1 MEEQIDKQ
9 EKTKTMKKKKKNTDR
24 VEHRDLSKMEEQIEE
39 EASFCSLLT
48 VPRAGILWR
57 FCEKNICNFLPFSG
71 SHTLDT
77 MSKHLEILFGTENCA
92 KYFGGIISIPFNLHI

>member
-1 MEEQIDKQ
+1 MLCGGSAHEYVALVQKEEEIDKQ

-24 VEHRDLSKMEEQIEE
+24 VEDQDLSKMEEQIEE

-57 FCEKNICNFLPFSG
+57 FCEN
-71 SHTLDT
+71 
-77 MSKHLEILFGTENCA
+77 
-92 KYFGGIISIPFNLHI
+92 Y